1 MADEKKGALKTVPP
15 SVCPSCKAQNDIG
28 ALMCKRCG
36 EILSKKGKRSSSEE
50 FDATEGSFSP
60 NCVLVPLVL
69 LLACGLFFFLA
80 FRGPAK
86 GTCGYNREKLQIAVM
101 AFNKQHKDNKMLSLD
116 QDSLLKTDSKGR
128 SHLKERMVCPVDP
141 SAMYQLDS
149 EGRVTCSRCS
159 KK

>member
-1 MADEKKGALKTVPP
+1 MADEKKGAVKTVPP
-15 SVCPSCKAQNDIG
+15 TVCPSCKAQNEIG

-36 EILSKKGKRSSSEE
+36 EILSKKGKRTSGEE

-69 LLACGLFFFLA
+69 LIACGLLFFLA

-86 GTCGYNREKLQIAVM
+86 GTCAYNREKLQIAIM
-101 AFNKQHKDNKMLSLD
+101 AYNKQHRDNKMLTLD
-116 QDSLLKTDSKGR
+116 QDALMRPDSKGKA
-128 SHLKERMVCPVDP
+128 HLKERMICPVDP
-141 SAMYQLDS
+141 SARYSLDS
-149 EGRVTCSRCS
+149 DGKVICSRCA